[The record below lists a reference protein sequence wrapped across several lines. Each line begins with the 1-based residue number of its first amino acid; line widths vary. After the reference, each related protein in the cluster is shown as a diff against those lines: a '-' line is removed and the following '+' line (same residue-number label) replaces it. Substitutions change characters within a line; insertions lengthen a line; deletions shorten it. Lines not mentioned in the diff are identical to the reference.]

1 MSVIFS
7 PSEVNLMAQWA
18 EAYVQ
23 RGGIDLQTSH
33 NTTQLVGKL
42 QGSLA
47 LENQPPAE
55 EKPSARERSEKKP
68 REKKPSEKDTK

>member
-7 PSEVNLMAQWA
+7 PNEIKLMVGWA

-23 RGGIDLQTSH
+23 RGNIDLQTSH

-47 LENQPPAE
+47 LENTPPVAE
-55 EKPSARERSEKKP
+55 KSPA
-68 REKKPSEKDTK
+68 KKPSKKDTK